1 MSTNENKV
9 GEKRQREEDEITSYK
24 ETIVKLQERLEQQ
37 EALTRRMERFME
49 EKNQAGEQ
57 PIPPDLTPSEEVT
70 MIQAETPPI
79 TIEIPPYHTEAIPP
93 ERECSDKR
101 ESVAQARERS
111 VSHSSVPSITSAR
124 EEWDKEM
131 LSKMF
136 QQNERLMKLL
146 EEKEVGRPNQMDET
160 TSRYLRQDK
169 ASMESSKG
177 DLKSGLLNGYDF
189 PDEWPVY
196 QWPKAWE
203 GRKTMVRALL
213 AMKGLQKKY
222 TLQEAVVHLGTQCEK
237 LGRSLFPSD
246 WRILKPIKE
255 GDSSPSEQDAWEL
268 CLIGVADLEPSIS
281 IWMQVAREVNP
292 SLVENVASWQKLIS
306 GGEWPKVSTDGH
318 IVGKNKNGFF
328 QQNKK
333 GFAKQQ
339 QQQGRP
345 GKTVFPTKAGG
356 GKESN

>member
-1 MSTNENKV
+1 MSTNENNV
-9 GEKRQREEDEITSYK
+9 GEKRQREEGEEEETTSYK
-24 ETIVKLQERLEQQ
+24 ETIVKLQQRLEQQ

-49 EKNQAGEQ
+49 
-57 PIPPDLTPSEEVT
+57 VT
-70 MIQAETPPI
+70 MMQEKTPHITEETPPI
-79 TIEIPPYHTEAIPP
+79 TEETPPITLDVIPP
-93 ERECSDKR
+93 ERESSDKR

-111 VSHSSVPSITSAR
+111 VSHSSIPSINSAR
-124 EEWDKEM
+124 EQWDKEM
-131 LSKMF
+131 LDKMF

-146 EEKEVGRPNQMDET
+146 EEKEVRPNQMDET

-189 PDEWPVY
+189 PDEWPIY

-255 GDSSPSEQDAWEL
+255 GNSSPSEQDAWEL

-333 GFAKQQ
+333 GFVKQ

-345 GKTVFPTKAGG
+345 GKTVFPTKGGG